1 MPRPQIPSRN
11 TMIWPQWPAP
21 HGVKALVTTRLGGV
35 SHSPWDSFNLAS
47 HVGDNQIDVARNRQL
62 FQQWLG
68 DGLKPQWLNQTHG
81 TEVLEVSGS
90 NQVFDADAAFSSEIN
105 QICTVLT
112 ADCLPVFFCDR
123 LANHVAVSH
132 AGWRGLGAG
141 ILENTLS
148 TFSAPPKDIMAW
160 LGPAIGPKHFEVGD
174 DVVDFYRQNYP
185 RLNEKRIFF
194 PFQGRSSK
202 FLMDIYEAARQI
214 LASQGLRH
222 IYGGDL
228 CTYSDAE
235 RFYSYRRENICG
247 RMASCI
253 WLSRSSI

>member
-1 MPRPQIPSRN
+1 MPIAKQTPNRN

-21 HGVKALVTTRLGGV
+21 QGVKALVTTRFGGV
-35 SHSPWDSFNLAS
+35 SHSPWDSFNLAT
-47 HVGDNQIDVARNRQL
+47 HVGDNQKDVVRNRQI

-68 DGLKPQWLNQTHG
+68 DDLKIQWLNQTHG
-81 TEVLEVSGS
+81 TEVFEASGT
-90 NQVFDADAAFSSEIN
+90 NKILDADAVFSAETN
-105 QICTVLT
+105 QICAVLT

-123 LANHVAVSH
+123 LASRVAVSH

-148 TFSAPPKDIMAW
+148 EFSAPPEDILAW
-160 LGPAIGPKHFEVGD
+160 LGPAIGPKQFEVGG

-185 RLNEKRIFF
+185 RLHYQRIFL
-194 PFQGRSSK
+194 PLQHKPSK

-214 LASQGLRH
+214 LGSQGLSH
-222 IYGGDL
+222 IYGGDF
-228 CTYSDAE
+228 CTFSDAE
-235 RFYSYRRENICG
+235 RFYSYRRDNICG

-253 WLSRSSI
+253 WLSHS

>member
-1 MPRPQIPSRN
+1 MPRPKTPSRN

-21 HGVKALVTTRLGGV
+21 QGVKALVTMRFGGV

-47 HVGDNQIDVARNRQL
+47 HVGDDQKDVARNRQL
-62 FQQWLG
+62 LQQWLG
-68 DGLKPQWLNQTHG
+68 DGLKIQWLNQTHG

-90 NQVFDADAAFSSEIN
+90 NHVFDADAAFSSEIN
-105 QICTVLT
+105 QVCAVLT

-123 LANHVAVSH
+123 LASRVAVSH

-148 TFSAPPKDIMAW
+148 SFSAPPKDIMAW

-185 RLNEKRIFF
+185 HLNYKRMFF
-194 PFQGRSSK
+194 PFQHKPSK

-214 LASQGLRH
+214 LTSQGLSH
-222 IYGGDL
+222 IYGGDF

-235 RFYSYRRENICG
+235 KFYSYRRENICG

-253 WLSRSSI
+253 WLSGR